1 MSRIPV
7 TKTPKAYVG
16 GKFIRSESGRV
27 FPLEDKSG
35 NFLCNIPQCT
45 RKDIRNAVEVA
56 GAAGI
61 AWAGRTAYN
70 RGQILYR
77 LGEMMESRLEELSQA
92 VAITGHVSST
102 AATVEVVK
110 SIDRVIYF
118 AGWTDKYEQVLGN
131 TNPVAGSF
139 FNFSVTEPLGV
150 VAVMAPQKASL
161 LGLISQVLP
170 IISAG
175 NSVVALA
182 STANPYPA
190 ILLGE
195 MLATS
200 DLPGGVFNI
209 LTGSQDE
216 LLETFASH
224 EQIRGLDLA
233 LDEHATRQQ
242 AEVLAAGSI
251 KRVKFREERDSG
263 YWLSDKPQSLYAIR
277 TFLEF
282 KTTWHPIGA

>member
-27 FPLEDKSG
+27 FPLNNKRGE
-35 NFLCNIPQCT
+35 FLCNIPQCT
-45 RKDIRNAVEVA
+45 RKDLRNAVEVA
-56 GAAGI
+56 GKACG

-77 LGEMMESRLEELSQA
+77 LGEMMEARAEELAQA
-92 VAITGHVSST
+92 ISITGEVTIASARREVSV
-102 AATVEVVK
+102 A
-110 SIDRVIYF
+110 IDRVIYY

-139 FNFSVTEPLGV
+139 FNFSVTEPVGVVGV
-150 VAVMAPQKASL
+150 VAPDAPSL

-170 IISAG
+170 VITSG

-190 ILLGE
+190 VLLGE

-200 DLPGGVFNI
+200 DLPGGVLNL
-209 LTGSQDE
+209 LTGYRAE

-224 EQIRGLDLA
+224 EHIRGLDLSVDTTDRA
-233 LDEHATRQQ
+233 K
-242 AEVLAAGSI
+242 AEVLAAESI
-251 KRVKFREERDSG
+251 KRVKIREQADTRSWVGE
-263 YWLSDKPQSLYAIR
+263 KAQSLYAIR
-277 TFLEF
+277 SFLEF
-282 KTTWHPIGA
+282 KTTWHPIGV

>member
-139 FNFSVTEPLGV
+139 
-150 VAVMAPQKASL
+150 
-161 LGLISQVLP
+161 
-170 IISAG
+170 
-175 NSVVALA
+175 
-182 STANPYPA
+182 
-190 ILLGE
+190 
-195 MLATS
+195 
-200 DLPGGVFNI
+200 
-209 LTGSQDE
+209 
-216 LLETFASH
+216 
-224 EQIRGLDLA
+224 
-233 LDEHATRQQ
+233 
-242 AEVLAAGSI
+242 
-251 KRVKFREERDSG
+251 
-263 YWLSDKPQSLYAIR
+263 
-277 TFLEF
+277 
-282 KTTWHPIGA
+282 

>member
-1 MSRIPV
+1 MSRIPI

-27 FPLEDKSG
+27 FALNNKRGE
-35 NFLCNIPQCT
+35 FLCNIPQCT
-45 RKDIRNAVEVA
+45 RKDLRNAVE
-56 GAAGI
+56 AAGK
-61 AWAGRTAYN
+61 AGGGWAGRSAYN

-77 LGEMMESRLEELSQA
+77 LGEMMEARAEELAQA
-92 VAITGHVSST
+92 ISITDEVPIASARRQVSI
-102 AATVEVVK
+102 A
-110 SIDRVIYF
+110 IDRVIYYS
-118 AGWTDKYEQVLGN
+118 GWTDKYEQVLGN

-150 VAVMAPQKASL
+150 VGAIAPDSPSL

-170 IISAG
+170 ILTSG

-200 DLPGGVFNI
+200 DLPGGVLN
-209 LTGSQDE
+209 LMTGYRAE

-224 EQIRGLDLA
+224 EHIRGLDLS
-233 LDEHATRQQ
+233 LGSVERTQ
-242 AEVLAAGSI
+242 AEVLAAESI
-251 KRVKFREERDSG
+251 KRVKVREQADVR
-263 YWLSDKPQSLYAIR
+263 YWASEKAQSLYAIR
-277 TFLEF
+277 SFLEF

>member
-27 FPLEDKSG
+27 FPLNNKRGE
-35 NFLCNIPQCT
+35 FLCNIPQCT
-45 RKDIRNAVEVA
+45 RKDLRNAVEVA
-56 GAAGI
+56 GKACG

-70 RGQILYR
+70 RGQIFYR
-77 LGEMMESRLEELSQA
+77 LGEMMEARAEELAQA
-92 VAITGHVSST
+92 ISITGEVTIASARREVSV
-102 AATVEVVK
+102 A
-110 SIDRVIYF
+110 IDRVIYY

-139 FNFSVTEPLGV
+139 FNFSVTEPVGVVGV
-150 VAVMAPQKASL
+150 VAPDAPSL

-170 IISAG
+170 VITSG

-190 ILLGE
+190 VLLGE

-200 DLPGGVFNI
+200 DLPGGVLNL
-209 LTGSQDE
+209 LTGYRAE

-224 EQIRGLDLA
+224 EHIRGLDLSVDTA
-233 LDEHATRQQ
+233 DRAK
-242 AEVLAAGSI
+242 AEVLAAESI
-251 KRVKFREERDSG
+251 KRVKIREQADTRSWVGE
-263 YWLSDKPQSLYAIR
+263 KAQSLYAIR
-277 TFLEF
+277 SFLEF
-282 KTTWHPIGA
+282 KTTWHPIGV

>member
-27 FPLEDKSG
+27 FRLNHKRG
-35 NFLCNIPQCT
+35 GFICNIPQCT
-45 RKDIRNAVEVA
+45 RKDLRNAVEVA
-56 GAAGI
+56 GKACGD
-61 AWAGRTAYN
+61 WAGRTAYN

-77 LGEMMESRLEELSQA
+77 LGEMMEARAEELAQA
-92 VAITGHVSST
+92 ISITGEVPIANARREVSV
-102 AATVEVVK
+102 AV
-110 SIDRVIYF
+110 DRVIYY

-131 TNPVAGSF
+131 TNPVAGAF
-139 FNFSVTEPLGV
+139 FNFSVTEPMGAVGV
-150 VAVMAPQKASL
+150 VAPDSPAL

-170 IISAG
+170 IITSG

-200 DLPGGVFNI
+200 DLPGGVLNL
-209 LTGSQDE
+209 LTGFRSE

-224 EQIRGLDLA
+224 EHIRGLDLA
-233 LDEHATRQQ
+233 LDSSACAQ
-242 AEVLAAGSI
+242 AEVLAAESV
-251 KRVKFREERDSG
+251 KRVRIREEGDVRS
-263 YWLSDKPQSLYAIR
+263 WSSEKAQSLYAIR
-277 TFLEF
+277 NFLEF

>member
-27 FPLEDKSG
+27 FPLTDKRG
-35 NFLCNIPQCT
+35 KFLCNIPQCT
-45 RKDIRNAVEVA
+45 RKDTRNAVEVA
-56 GAAGI
+56 GKAGV
-61 AWAGRTAYN
+61 AWASRSAYN

-77 LGEMMESRLEELSQA
+77 LGEMMEARAEELAQA
-92 VAITGHVSST
+92 VSFTGTVYAASAKAEVSN
-102 AATVEVVK
+102 A
-110 SIDRVIYF
+110 IDRIVYY
-118 AGWTDKYEQVLGN
+118 AGWSDKYEQVLGN

-139 FNFSVTEPLGV
+139 FNFSVTEPIGV
-150 VAVMAPQKASL
+150 VAVMAPSGHSL
-161 LGLISQVLP
+161 LGLITQVLP
-170 IISAG
+170 IITSG

-182 STANPYPA
+182 SSSNPYPA

-209 LTGSQDE
+209 LTGFLDE

-233 LDEHATRQQ
+233 VD
-242 AEVLAAGSI
+242 AESRKLAETLAQRKGSI
-251 KRVKFREERDSG
+251 AVRNSG
-263 YWLSDKPQSLYAIR
+263 VSRIQDDLAPHRCIGISLA
-277 TFLEF
+277 
-282 KTTWHPIGA
+282 KM